1 MPVTQQ
7 CSIELRLSRLPS
19 LDEDVFS
26 CESIPEWSLSSS
38 TKGSPPPAIP
48 TKHSVIFW
56 TGLAF
61 MSRMCQ
67 GTGGRGTADEWHK
80 GVLYSEAFQSC
91 QGFGLFKKEGETKKK
106 EVKCSKTKAV
116 QNIPLCCL
124 PPEMSL
130 QLVHSQALPAG
141 SWDILTSISLKQQCR
156 GEADAPLCIST
167 MREEAQHFKLPPA
180 LLLSTV
186 KRSVMKITAAIT
198 SPSCPWDLPC
208 PAEEE
213 KGQ

>member
-1 MPVTQQ
+1 MSGTKVS
-7 CSIELRLSRLPS
+7 SILKP
-19 LDEDVFS
+19 
-26 CESIPEWSLSSS
+26 
-38 TKGSPPPAIP
+38 
-48 TKHSVIFW
+48 
-56 TGLAF
+56 
-61 MSRMCQ
+61 
-67 GTGGRGTADEWHK
+67 
-80 GVLYSEAFQSC
+80 
-91 QGFGLFKKEGETKKK
+91 FKVAKALVYLKRREKQKK

-116 QNIPLCCL
+116 QNIPSCCL

-156 GEADAPLCIST
+156 GEADALLCIST
-167 MREEAQHFKLPPA
+167 MREEAQRFKLPPA

-186 KRSVMKITAAIT
+186 KRSVMKMTAAIT

-213 KGQ
+213 KGQWCCVAWSSVGSELSQLSSRVSPAAGPVCALVRHTHATGNE